1 LDFHPHSSQIS
12 RRRFSMESVPPVR
25 ANAPARSLSRGTGP
39 APVTRG
45 NGYVGRELC
54 RQLYG
59 QHEISVVDT
68 LRYGTNRFSEGD
80 LSRIRMVQTDVTDA
94 AALARTIGEFGP
106 DAVIHLAAIHDIP
119 GCETDPAL
127 AVRTDVAGTVNALMA
142 CREAGAAA
150 GVDARAGA
158 AFTDGAVL
166 SVSGIGRAASVSGAA
181 GACQL
186 GSLTVP
192 SVAAAT
198 AACRS

>member
-1 LDFHPHSSQIS
+1 MP
-12 RRRFSMESVPPVR
+12 RRGLCRE
-25 ANAPARSLSRGTGP
+25 
-39 APVTRG
+39 APVQPGHQGKR
-45 NGYVGRELC
+45 LC
-54 RQLYG
+54 RPRALRQLDG

-181 GACQL
+181 GACEL